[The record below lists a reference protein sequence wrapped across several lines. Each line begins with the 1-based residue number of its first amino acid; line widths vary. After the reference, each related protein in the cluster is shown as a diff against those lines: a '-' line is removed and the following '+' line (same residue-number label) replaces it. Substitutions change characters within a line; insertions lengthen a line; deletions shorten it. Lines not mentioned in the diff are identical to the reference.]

1 MSNNVKFV
9 VCGKRRT
16 ENRSEIDNINA
27 VLVRDG

>member
-16 ENRSEIDNINA
+16 VNRSEIDNINA